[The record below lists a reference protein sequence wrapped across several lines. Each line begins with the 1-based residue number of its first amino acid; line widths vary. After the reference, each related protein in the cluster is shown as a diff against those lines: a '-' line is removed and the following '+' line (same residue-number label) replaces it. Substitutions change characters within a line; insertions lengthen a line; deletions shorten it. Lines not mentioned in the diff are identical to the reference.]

1 MLKIK
6 SILVSL
12 LVVAALASCSNENLE
27 ENPEVEGGAGYD
39 VAYVSISLTNPKVP
53 GSRASGEQTALEEES
68 AINELYL
75 ITFNASK
82 VVTKVKRQ
90 LSMPRY
96 WDQVLSEQIVELR
109 LRILRLKWIRILSI
123 CLLLP
128 IQVTN

>member
-12 LVVAALASCSNENLE
+12 LAVAALASCSNENLE

-82 VVTKVKRQ
+82 VVTKDEKAT
-90 LSMPRY
+90 SMPRY
-96 WDQVLSEQIVELR
+96 WDQVLLEQIMELR
-109 LRILRLKWIRILSI
+109 PRILRLKWIRILSI
-123 CLLLP
+123 CLL
-128 IQVTN
+128 